1 MIDQQLYIDG
11 QLADLGDNTEVTLTH
26 ESNILTGAASF
37 KSNHSLTVTIPA
49 TSRNRMLFGYAD
61 IVQST
66 TDEAYQWHTAEYTRN
81 GVPIVSKGQCRLL
94 KATHDSMEV
103 AIVWG
108 MKRAI
113 DNILGGDMTIAD
125 IETDA
130 AIEFHA
136 QPQVS
141 TYTDALTDEVFYAGM
156 DMTRYMDELEYYHMH
171 VAFENKS
178 WDTNALMG
186 ASSYLHPSVR
196 MNWIL
201 GKIEDINNVVIDFDD
216 PFGDISTM
224 IVPLISKIPNDITFN
239 WGYMAHASEPTSW
252 GGAAGNFIQLQTT
265 HNSSI
270 INEQTTDPASG
281 VLTCQTAFNGLLR
294 FSIYMYL
301 DNLVSIAY
309 PIFRSRY
316 GYRLD
321 VSVQGRTQS
330 CIIIPENSYFMAQE
344 RDSQGR
350 IGFTIG
356 GSLPIKMEVGDRLT
370 MRITCISNGVADV
383 FLSGG
388 IHVNGGNVRINDIIG
403 SLNEVQPTQQYPVE
417 GNLPKIKVVDLI
429 KFLCAVTGAFPVQA
443 STDEVLSLKQIDDVF
458 NWSRAVD
465 WTDMLLS
472 QNGEGIAE
480 EVGYT
485 PDGWAQQNW
494 WRWKEDE
501 TVKGEYDGA
510 IAVDDETVELSR
522 DVMTFPFAATD
533 GNNIP
538 LYTSEYK
545 YDSETQ
551 TWNTTVK
558 WNKVE
563 PRVLHM
569 DEDINGK
576 AVGVFAGDMA
586 QILSRYYF
594 NLAATMSKPVVIME
608 TVRMTDIQFIKLDET
623 RPIYFAQHGAY
634 FAMLS
639 CELHQN
645 GTAKVKLL
653 KLKKQ
658 EEI

>member
-66 TDEAYQWHTAEYTRN
+66 TGEAYQWHMAEYTRN

-108 MKRAI
+108 MKRVI
-113 DNILGGDMTIAD
+113 DNILGGDMAIAD
-125 IETDA
+125 ITTDA

-141 TYTDALTDEVFYAGM
+141 TYADALTDEVFYAGM
-156 DMTRYMDELEYYHMH
+156 DVTRHMDELEYYHMH
-171 VAFENKS
+171 VQFANKA

-201 GKIEDINNVVIDFDD
+201 GKIEDTNNVVIDFDD
-216 PFGDISTM
+216 PNGDIASM

-239 WGYMAHASEPTSW
+239 WGYTAHASDPTSW
-252 GGAAGNFIQLQTT
+252 GGEAGAVQLHTT
-265 HNSSI
+265 KNSAI
-270 INEQTTDPASG
+270 IAEKTTDP
-281 VLTCQTAFNGLLR
+281 VQPYLTCETAFSGLLR
-294 FSIYMYL
+294 FSIYMYVDDL
-301 DNLVSIAY
+301 IRVSY
-309 PIFRSRY
+309 PVYRVRY

-321 VSVQGRTQS
+321 VTDSERTQS
-330 CIIIPENSYFMAQE
+330 CVIIPDGTIFLAQE
-344 RDSQGR
+344 MDSNGR

-370 MRITCISNGVADV
+370 MRIARLDEGHPGVD
-383 FLSGG
+383 LTG
-388 IHVNGGNVRINDIIG
+388 IHINGGNVWISEIIG
-403 SLNEVQPTQQYPVE
+403 TLNEVQPTQQYPVE

-472 QNGEGIAE
+472 QNGEGIAD

-494 WRWKEDE
+494 WRWKQDD
-501 TVKGEYDGA
+501 TVSGDYDGA
-510 IAVDDETVELSR
+510 ITVDDETVDEER
-522 DVMTFPFAATD
+522 TVVTFPFAATD

-538 LYTSEYK
+538 MYESGKL
-545 YDSETQ
+545 
-551 TWNTTVK
+551 
-558 WNKVE
+558 NKVE

-569 DEDINGK
+569 AEDENGY
-576 AVGVFAGDMA
+576 AVGYFDGDMS
-586 QILSRYYF
+586 QIITKYYY
-594 NLAATMSKPVVIME
+594 NLAATMSKPVVIVE

-623 RPIYFAQHGAY
+623 KPIYLAQHGAY
-634 FAMLS
+634 FALLS

-658 EEI
+658 EEV